1 MANSYRDA
9 LERIRRYVE
18 VRDKLMPLRG
28 LDSIIHG
35 IHGGTEYEAQITLD
49 DLRAIVNGS
58 EPESGES
65 RWPSHESL
73 AFALQALDCSMGLLK
88 ERGYQDDSSTLNNL
102 SIARGWLRECVDAA
116 RGDATSG
123 GVKNG

>member
-1 MANSYRDA
+1 VKNSYTTRLA
-9 LERIRRYVE
+9 EL
-18 VRDKLMPLRG
+18 
-28 LDSIIHG
+28 LDRLP
-35 IHGGTEYEAQITLD
+35 YDQQWAYYP
-49 DLRAIVNGS
+49 IVNEIRELVS
-58 EPESGES
+58 RAEPESGES

-116 RGDATSG
+116 RGDATG
-123 GVKNG
+123 EKA

>member
-58 EPESGES
+58 EPESIPLEPTAAMVNRYMEIMRLGNIDNAKAHW
-65 RWPSHESL
+65 R
-73 AFALQALDCSMGLLK
+73 AM
-88 ERGYQDDSSTLNNL
+88 
-102 SIARGWLRECVDAA
+102 ARAAREC
-116 RGDATSG
+116 ATSG
-123 GVKNG
+123 SLKDE